1 MLQAWSLYLDLMKT
15 LTNAL
20 SSELKEIFL
29 KIQEYCKQCNPK
41 RFATL
46 QSL

>member
-29 KIQEYCKQCNPK
+29 KIQEYCKQCILK